1 MKKSKYTHPKSMRGK
16 AEHLAQKIAIPPVVK
31 STASS
36 AAALSK
42 LATKVVDVGQGAQV
56 GNGLNTPDGWKINL
70 GGNQTASDPLKTQAA
85 LASQAN
91 DPAAEQ
97 EDDADDRADATQDDN
112 EESGD
117 NAEASNRPRPPAEWS
132 DDAKAHFGDLPGVVQ
147 DAIAQHTKTMTDKI
161 SSHKQLLI
169 NQSEQVNTT
178 LSAVLEHLA
187 EIDPIVSHGMVT
199 DWAELAKSDPQAHGS
214 KWPQFQQRMAMLNGL
229 AAQRNA
235 AKQMQQT
242 KQSELTRQAL
252 VSKLPDWHDEVK
264 RAQMVDLL
272 KRHAGHWGYNP
283 EDMGQVK
290 DHRMVLMA
298 LDAAKFRDQQKA
310 VQNLP
315 TKRVG
320 NLPQTLPAS
329 LKPASGQKSART
341 GTLDQQKIEALRSGS
356 LRKQA
361 DYIMRVLQ
369 DK

>member
-31 STASS
+31 STTTS

-42 LATKVVDVGQGAQV
+42 TASKVVDVGQGAQV

-70 GGNQTASDPLKTQAA
+70 GGNVTTSDPIPTKAA
-85 LASQAN
+85 QASQAN

-97 EDDADDRADATQDDN
+97 EDEADDLTDTTEDGNDESDDN
-112 EESGD
+112 ADD
-117 NAEASNRPRPPAEWS
+117 NDTPRPPAEWS
-132 DDAKAHFGDLPGVVQ
+132 DDAKAHFQNLPGVVQ
-147 DAIAQHTKTMTDKI
+147 DAIARHAKIMGDKI

-169 NQSEQVNTT
+169 NQSEQVNAT
-178 LSAVLEHLA
+178 LSALQEHLA
-187 EIDPIVSHGMVT
+187 EIDPIVSHGMKT
-199 DWAELAKSDPQAHGS
+199 DWAELAKSDPQAHAT
-214 KWPQFQQRMAMLNGL
+214 KWPQFQQRVAMLNGL

-235 AKQMQQT
+235 AKQMQQA

-252 VSKLPDWHDEVK
+252 VSKLPDWHDEGK
-264 RAQMVDLL
+264 RAQMVELL

-290 DHRMVLMA
+290 DHRLVLMA

-320 NLPQTLPAS
+320 NLSQTLPAS